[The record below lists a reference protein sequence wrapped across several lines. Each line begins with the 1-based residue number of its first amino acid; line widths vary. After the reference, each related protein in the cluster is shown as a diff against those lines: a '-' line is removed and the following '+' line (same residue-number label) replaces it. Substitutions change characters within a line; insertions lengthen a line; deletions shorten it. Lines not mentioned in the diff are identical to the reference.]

1 MVTPFLRMESE
12 QQRAPEKK
20 RFFFFNRTNER
31 IVDLLSYSKYLY
43 YIGIIETILY
53 VVSILGIPLVGFT
66 IMGTSFNG
74 KASTDTIDI
83 VGRLSLSYN
92 EF

>member
-1 MVTPFLRMESE
+1 MESE
-12 QQRAPEKK
+12 QQHTPEKK

-53 VVSILGIPLVGFT
+53 AVSILGIPLVGFT

-74 KASTDTIDI
+74 KASANTIDI
-83 VGRLSLSYN
+83 VRQLWLDCN

>member
-1 MVTPFLRMESE
+1 MSLIKMESE
-12 QQRAPEKK
+12 QQHTPEKK
-20 RFFFFNRTNER
+20 RSFFFFNRTNER

-74 KASTDTIDI
+74 KASTNTIDM
-83 VGRLSLSYN
+83 V
-92 EF
+92 